1 MVQPRDKALSCEI
14 LYCPKGPPHA
24 MRKLLSALILT
35 AGLLVAPVAAHA
47 DSITYNLVLTPTVP
61 GSNVG
66 SGSGTLTLD
75 TAPGVYNYTVGSGL
89 IDLTFNIG
97 GDTFCLSSDG
107 CVGTPFSGGDP
118 SVFILGSNV
127 YVTYLGGLIN
137 PKEGF
142 NFSLSAGPGGYIFS
156 DVLQT
161 GDNGLA
167 EFSSGTISAIDPP
180 AVPEPSAL
188 LLFGT
193 GALGLAG
200 IVARKLAA

>member
-1 MVQPRDKALSCEI
+1 
-14 LYCPKGPPHA
+14 

-35 AGLLVAPVAAHA
+35 AGLVVAPVAAHA

-66 SGSGTLTLD
+66 PGSGTLTID

-97 GDTFCLSSDG
+97 GDSFCLSTDG
-107 CVGTPFSGGDP
+107 CNGIPFSGGT

-127 YVTYLGGLIN
+127 YITYLGGLIN
-137 PKEGF
+137 SKEGF
-142 NFSLSAGPGGYIFS
+142 DFSLNAGGGGYIFS
-156 DVLQT
+156 DVNQT

-200 IVARKLAA
+200 IVARKLTA